1 MKSLVDISKNRT
13 GAADFSATPVGV
25 SEPNVDGR
33 DAFQH
38 VAGTVHKGQDR
49 AIKIERSH
57 SGRHM
62 QIDLLQLTDAYV
74 AICNDQSLSLLCDR
88 VFDRRCQNLTDNHF
102 ESTHEFT
109 PVGLRCFS
117 E

>member
-1 MKSLVDISKNRT
+1 
-13 GAADFSATPVGV
+13 
-25 SEPNVDGR
+25 
-33 DAFQH
+33 
-38 VAGTVHKGQDR
+38 
-49 AIKIERSH
+49 
-57 SGRHM
+57 
-62 QIDLLQLTDAYV
+62 
-74 AICNDQSLSLLCDR
+74 LCDR